1 MNVLHIISG
10 GDSGGAKTH
19 VFALLD
25 ALKKYV
31 NVKIVC
37 FIPGVFYQEIQHK
50 DIQSVLF
57 NQKNRMDLS
66 IITKIENLIKDEKY
80 DIVHVHGARA
90 NFIAALLKPRINVP
104 VITTVHSDYKLD
116 FTESLYKKLV
126 FTATNTLALRLMDY
140 YIGVSDNFKRMLVS
154 RGFNP
159 NKVYTVYNG
168 MDYDKPADF
177 CSKEEFAKK
186 YGIDYSPEYT
196 YVGIIGRFDKVKGHE
211 VFIKG
216 AAEVAGKNPNV
227 RFLLA
232 GEGEEKEALI
242 KLAKELGVYD
252 KLHFLGFIK
261 DIYSFLNFVDI
272 NTLTSLSESFPY
284 VLLEGAKMK
293 KATVSSA
300 VGGIPDLIKNGKTG
314 MLFENM
320 NHSQFAQKLCT
331 LIENP
336 ELRERL
342 GVSLHRFATT
352 CFSSESLALKHV
364 EIYKDVLERHK
375 AKKEYDVIRS
385 GYYGFKN
392 NGDDALLTTII
403 SNLKEQ
409 KKDIKIAV
417 LSKRPKETK
426 VQFLVDS
433 MNRFNPFSAICA
445 IRKSKLFLN
454 GGGTLIHDSTSTLS
468 LLYYLTMMKLAKIM
482 GLKVVMYA
490 NGIGPVKEKNIKVAG
505 KVCNTVDL
513 ITLRDELSL
522 EELKR
527 LNVSKPPIH
536 ITADPAITLEAEDS
550 GSISEIL
557 KNHGINEEH
566 QNKFIGISL
575 RSWNK
580 NDPDME
586 EKIAKIIERA
596 YKKYGLIPLF
606 LPMKQSDDL
615 PLCRKIMNMVNIPS
629 YVIDKEYPANV
640 LMGIIKNCRL
650 ILGMRL
656 HSLIYATAVSVPVIG
671 LVYDPKI
678 SGFLNYVN
686 QSRTTKVYNV
696 DENLINEY
704 IDEIIS
710 TEDKIKQEL
719 KESTEKLKKLALKNA
734 ELTVELLK

>member
-1 MNVLHIISG
+1 
-10 GDSGGAKTH
+10 
-19 VFALLD
+19 
-25 ALKKYV
+25 
-31 NVKIVC
+31 
-37 FIPGVFYQEIQHK
+37 
-50 DIQSVLF
+50 
-57 NQKNRMDLS
+57 
-66 IITKIENLIKDEKY
+66 
-80 DIVHVHGARA
+80 
-90 NFIAALLKPRINVP
+90 
-104 VITTVHSDYKLD
+104 
-116 FTESLYKKLV
+116 
-126 FTATNTLALRLMDY
+126 MDY

-364 EIYKDVLERHK
+364 EIYKDVLERHRK
-375 AKKEYDVIRS
+375 QAEGMWQDGKPKKW
-385 GYYGFKN
+385 YY
-392 NGDDALLTTII
+392 AIPVVLIWAII
-403 SNLKEQ
+403 
-409 KKDIKIAV
+409 IV
-417 LSKRPKETK
+417 L
-426 VQFLVDS
+426 
-433 MNRFNPFSAICA
+433 I
-445 IRKSKLFLN
+445 
-454 GGGTLIHDSTSTLS
+454 
-468 LLYYLTMMKLAKIM
+468 
-482 GLKVVMYA
+482 
-490 NGIGPVKEKNIKVAG
+490 VKM
-505 KVCNTVDL
+505 
-513 ITLRDELSL
+513 
-522 EELKR
+522 
-527 LNVSKPPIH
+527 
-536 ITADPAITLEAEDS
+536 
-550 GSISEIL
+550 IL
-557 KNHGINEEH
+557 
-566 QNKFIGISL
+566 
-575 RSWNK
+575 
-580 NDPDME
+580 
-586 EKIAKIIERA
+586 
-596 YKKYGLIPLF
+596 
-606 LPMKQSDDL
+606 
-615 PLCRKIMNMVNIPS
+615 
-629 YVIDKEYPANV
+629 
-640 LMGIIKNCRL
+640 
-650 ILGMRL
+650 
-656 HSLIYATAVSVPVIG
+656 
-671 LVYDPKI
+671 
-678 SGFLNYVN
+678 
-686 QSRTTKVYNV
+686 
-696 DENLINEY
+696 
-704 IDEIIS
+704 
-710 TEDKIKQEL
+710 
-719 KESTEKLKKLALKNA
+719 
-734 ELTVELLK
+734 